1 MTAFYRGVEGDPAL
15 RYMYPKDLEE
25 PRKHL
30 ELFLIQYFG
39 GPQNMH
45 GAAGPPAPPHAAH
58 ALRHR
63 RRSVMR
69 GCVT

>member
-39 GPQNMH
+39 GPNMH
-45 GAAGPPAPPHAAH
+45 GDLAPPALSAIRHMP
-58 ALRHR
+58 RHR
-63 RRSVMR
+63 
-69 GCVT
+69 